1 MKGGRDLLLYNSSLA
16 MDHGSPPLILRCL
29 FEQKLKIRSSLRGI
43 DVLTDSPDHSS
54 AMTGH

>member
-16 MDHGSPPLILRCL
+16 MDHGSPPSILRCL
-29 FEQKLKIRSSLRGI
+29 FEQKLKTCFSLRGV

>member
-16 MDHGSPPLILRCL
+16 MDHGSSPSILRCL
-29 FEQKLKIRSSLRGI
+29 FEQKLKTCFSLRGV

-54 AMTGH
+54 AMKDH